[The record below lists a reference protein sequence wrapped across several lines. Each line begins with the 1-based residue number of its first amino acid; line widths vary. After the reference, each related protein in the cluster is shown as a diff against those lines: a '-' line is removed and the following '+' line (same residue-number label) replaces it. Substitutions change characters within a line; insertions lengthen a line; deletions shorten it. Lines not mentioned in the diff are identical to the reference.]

1 MSDQVNSPSHYKAGQ
16 IEAIQGIAASMSSTE
31 FEGYCKGN
39 ILKYLWRYRYKGK
52 PLEDLKKAQWYLQ
65 RLIDTLEKDAAEG
78 S

>member
-1 MSDQVNSPSHYKAGQ
+1 MNSPSHYKAGQ
-16 IEAIQGIAASMSSTE
+16 IEAIQAIAASMSSAE

-39 ILKYLWRYRYKGK
+39 ILKYLWRYRYKGR

-65 RLIDTLEKDAAEG
+65 RLIETLEQDASER